1 MMPSPWSAPA
11 TILEGTYL
19 RARRA
24 ITAVL
29 VHGPRQR
36 QLGIHA
42 GDPPLFRTV
51 FFELRTRCN
60 SRCRFCAAAVP
71 YESRPDATM
80 PFALYEKVVE
90 ELAGIDYRGQIA
102 YHVNSEPLLVP
113 DLDRFVAFAR
123 ARLPRAW
130 VRIYTN
136 GQALTR
142 SKGESLLRAGLDE
155 LTVNWYTSG
164 EDAPLPRNLVVFRD
178 EVLPRYHPRERVR
191 AGSGPLRH
199 GDRSI
204 FRFNIHRRRI
214 DEVLDS
220 RAGSAPN
227 KQARPEDAA
236 GFCENPFTQL
246 NITADGR
253 VGRCCADFYFADVMG
268 NVATESVLAIW
279 HGPRFQ
285 AARRHLLRGERS
297 ASALCRQCDFIGV
310 SPPGIPLVAHVVS
323 SLLYRIDRLL
333 RPPLEIAPEG
343 RASSS
348 RETGCLTAVRR

>member
-1 MMPSPWSAPA
+1 MMPSAWSAPA

-19 RARRA
+19 WARRA
-24 ITAVL
+24 ITAAL
-29 VHGPRQR
+29 VHRPRRR
-36 QLGIHA
+36 QLGIHE
-42 GDPPLFRTV
+42 GDAPLFRTV

-80 PFALYEKVVE
+80 PFPLYEKVVE
-90 ELAGIDYRGQIA
+90 ELAGIGYRGQIA

-113 DLDRFVAFAR
+113 DLERFVGLAR

-130 VRIYTN
+130 IRIFTN
-136 GQALTR
+136 GLALSR
-142 SKGESLLRAGLDE
+142 SKGEALLSAGLDE
-155 LTVNWYTSG
+155 LTVNWYTTA
-164 EDAPLPRNLVVFRD
+164 DDVPLPRNLVIFRD
-178 EVLPRYHPRERVR
+178 EVLPRFHPRERVR
-191 AGSGPLRH
+191 PGTGPLRH

-227 KQARPEDAA
+227 KRARPEDAT
-236 GFCENPFTQL
+236 GFCENPFTQI

-268 NVATESVLAIW
+268 NVGSESLLEIW
-279 HGPRFQ
+279 QGARFQ
-285 AARRHLLRGERS
+285 AARRHLLRGNRS
-297 ASALCRQCDFIGV
+297 ASALCGQCDFIGV
-310 SPPGIPLVAHVVS
+310 SPPGIPLVAHVAS

-333 RPPLEIAPEG
+333 RPPLEVAPAG
-343 RASSS
+343 RTLSS
-348 RETGCLTAVRR
+348 RETGRLTVVRR